1 MIEIK
6 ALHKHFGKLK
16 ILKEISFTISEGGI
30 YAILGPNGSGKST
43 LLKSILGQ
51 VIPGSGEIRID
62 GQTVSGKCDYRHKI
76 IYLPQAI
83 QFPENLTVTEL
94 LHMVSDIRSGA
105 IRKAELII
113 TFGLGPFMNQK
124 LRDLSGGTRQKVNIV
139 LAFMYDAPICILD
152 EPTVGLDPIALIQ
165 LKELIASER
174 KRNKVILL
182 TTHIMPLVEELDAEV
197 IFLLEGKIRFRGTL
211 ARIEAETGQKS
222 LERAIAKMLTP

>member
-62 GQTVSGKCDYRHKI
+62 EQAILGKCDYRHKI

-94 LHMVSDIRSGA
+94 LHMVSDIRPGA
-105 IRKAELII
+105 IRKAELI
-113 TFGLGPFMNQK
+113 TAFGLAPFLNQK

-174 KRNKVILL
+174 KRNKIILL
-182 TTHIMPLVEELDAEV
+182 TTHIMPLVEELNAEV